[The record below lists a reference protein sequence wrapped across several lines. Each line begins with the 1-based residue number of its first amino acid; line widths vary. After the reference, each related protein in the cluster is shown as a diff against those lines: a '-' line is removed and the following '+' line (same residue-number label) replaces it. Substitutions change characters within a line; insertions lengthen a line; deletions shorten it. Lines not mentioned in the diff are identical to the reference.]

1 MVRKIPFCSVIYIG
15 SKKRRLLMKK
25 QICLFLSAVS
35 ILACA
40 GFTACNTD
48 KQDSDK
54 DSPEKDAVLQ
64 TDYEYMYTG
73 MSFKKSA
80 NLTMDDLRAF
90 IPASSTT
97 ATTPPKTIAEF
108 EQFLLDNVNTY
119 TITKQTEDGLNA
131 TVTTI
136 PLKTPYK
143 YILVDDCKEEE
154 YGDYIL
160 YPYQGWFGYGF
171 TVDENGFYLSAQTSD
186 AFYVKNGG
194 LHYDLSFNDK
204 FSVVY
209 NFEITDESHER
220 APLIR
225 AYEDKLLSQ
234 GTDTQ
239 AWIDTYCGTYASGA
253 KVALMDAFGL
263 DYSAVEGTE
272 TVADY
277 DFIYGYS
284 ARRIQV
290 LYNGEFHSL
299 SAAYAQGFLTEDD
312 ISKIFT
318 IYYRD
323 CWNNYGPMLQD
334 GLKRR
339 TILAAYEEKYPEHG
353 KAKIEVFYDRYNSG
367 AIAALISAENID
379 YPEVIWSE
387 TVGDYEFY
395 YSNSNRISVLYEG
408 EFYTLTDAYAQGYI
422 DDFELAMLYTRH
434 RNSHYPLYISKELN
448 DFSFALT
455 WNTYGISSY
464 DSLTGELIKTKD
476 APNPEDFTATCYLS
490 EKTMQEIY
498 EYFRT
503 VNFDAFPDVYEPCEG
518 ISAPCITLVLTV
530 RYGEKVKTITA
541 NCVPYDFVGK
551 DGAATT
557 FLNTCKFLQDILEGT
572 DEWQAFPDYPYL
584 YD

>member
-1 MVRKIPFCSVIYIG
+1 
-15 SKKRRLLMKK
+15 MKK
-25 QICLFLSAVS
+25 YISLFLSVIALFTC
-35 ILACA
+35 I
-40 GFTACNTD
+40 GFTACATD
-48 KQDSDK
+48 KQGSDK

-80 NLTMDDLRAF
+80 DLKMDDLRAF
-90 IPASSTT
+90 IPAHSSTT

-108 EQFLLDNVNTY
+108 EQFLLDNVDTY
-119 TITKQTEDGLNA
+119 TLTKQAEDGLNA

-143 YILVDDCKEEE
+143 YILVEDSKEEE
-154 YGDYIL
+154 CGDYIL
-160 YPYQGWFGYGF
+160 HPYKNYFIGNF
-171 TVDENGFYLSAQTSD
+171 TVDENGFYVSAQSSEV
-186 AFYVKNGG
+186 FYVKNGG

-225 AYEDKLLSQ
+225 AYEDKLRSQ

-253 KVALMDAFGL
+253 AVALMDAFDLAYLTVAG
-263 DYSAVEGTE
+263 EE

-277 DFIYGYS
+277 VFIYGY
-284 ARRIQV
+284 AHNPLRF
-290 LYNGEFHSL
+290 LYDGNFYSL

-312 ISKIFT
+312 ISQIFT
-318 IYYRD
+318 IYCGNSEYLR
-323 CWNNYGPMLQD
+323 QD

-339 TILAAYEEKYPEHG
+339 TILAAYEEKYPELG
-353 KAKIEVFYDRYNSG
+353 KAKIEVFYDRYNNG
-367 AIAALISAENID
+367 AIAALIRAENAV
-379 YPEVIWSE
+379 YEEVIWTE

-395 YSNSNRISVLYEG
+395 YSNSNRISVLYEN

-422 DDFELAMLYTRH
+422 DDFDLAMLYVRH
-434 RNSHYPLYISKELN
+434 RNSHYSLYISKELN

-464 DSLTGELIKTKD
+464 DSLTGELIKTDD

-490 EKTMQEIY
+490 EKTMREIY

-503 VNFDAFPDVYEPCEG
+503 INFDAFPDVYEPCEG
-518 ISAPCITLVLTV
+518 ISEPHITLVLTV
-530 RYGEKVKTITA
+530 RYGENVKTITA
-541 NCVPYDFVGK
+541 NYVSYDFVGK
-551 DGAATT
+551 DGSATT
-557 FLNTCKFLQDILEGT
+557 FLNTCKFLQEILEGT